1 MISSLSPSL
10 VVYGATGVTG
20 SLVCHELCRREQPF
34 IAAAR
39 NHQKL
44 RELVAELK
52 RAYGVNVPWRVAS
65 PNMPSTLDA
74 MLEGARVLISCAGP
88 FSDFGAPI
96 ARAAIRKHVHY
107 LDTTGEQSYIQWLSD
122 ELHELAAARSLIL
135 APASA
140 YEFALGDLGCAIAAQ
155 QGHRHLLV
163 CYAARGGQT
172 SQGTKKS
179 IWRAASSPGVT
190 FARGQ
195 LQRQPTGYR
204 TYTLEFPD
212 GVRRRAFWIP
222 GGEPLMVPR
231 HHPEVLTIETC
242 SPISAK
248 IADLMPTVSP
258 YLPRIASALG
268 SIADK
273 IIDQATEASPEQAQ
287 GQVPFDVLIC
297 DPDSGKLILSISGL
311 DPYLVTARIVVEAA
325 RRLADPSYKSTQ
337 PSQAGFTSL
346 AALFEPRAFLSAID
360 LKLNSGAD
368 S

>member
-1 MISSLSPSL
+1 MITSASPSL

-20 SLVCHELCRREQPF
+20 SLVCHELCRRQQPF

-44 RELVAELK
+44 RELVAQLK

-88 FSDFGAPI
+88 FSDVGAPI

-107 LDTTGEQSYIQWLSD
+107 LDTTGEQGYIQWLSQ

-140 YEFALGDLGCAIAAQ
+140 YEYALGDLGCAIAASL
-155 QGHRHLLV
+155 GHRHLLV
-163 CYAARGGQT
+163 CYASRGGQT

-179 IWRAASSPGVT
+179 IWRAASAPGLT

-195 LQRQPTGYR
+195 LQSQPTGYR
-204 TYTLEFPD
+204 AYSLEFPD
-212 GVRRRAFWIP
+212 GVTRRAFWIP

-231 HHPEVLTIETC
+231 HHPQVLTVETC
-242 SPISAK
+242 APISAK
-248 IADLMPTVSP
+248 LADLMPTLSP
-258 YLPRIASALG
+258 FLPRLASALG
-268 SIADK
+268 DIADK
-273 IIDQATEASPEQAQ
+273 VIDQATEATLQQEQ

-297 DPDSGKLILSISGL
+297 DPDSGKLLLSIAGQ

-325 RRLADPSYKSTQ
+325 QRLGAPSYEPANT
-337 PSQAGFTSL
+337 GFTSL

-360 LKLNSGAD
+360 LKLSARAT